1 MAIEQQT
8 ETSSKAKPA
17 LQPQLGSLT
26 VLRPITRADLP
37 LLAAW
42 DEDPEII
49 ALMGRRFS
57 EQPLEDWFKAVRS
70 GQVCRAMAIETL
82 EGQLIGE
89 VELAQLN
96 RRTGSTEL
104 RICIGEKGYWGRG
117 YGSDAFGVLLRVAF
131 EDFGMRQVYL
141 RVFTTNTRAIQLY
154 LRAGFRR
161 EAILEPSSRR
171 GDPSAVLLMNLT
183 RERWLRRLQIQPA

>member
-8 ETSSKAKPA
+8 ESTSKAKPA
-17 LQPQLGSLT
+17 LGPQSGSLT

-37 LLAAW
+37 QLAAW

-57 EQPLEDWFKAVRS
+57 EHPVEDWLKSVCS
-70 GQVCRAMAIETL
+70 GQTCRALAIDTL
-82 EGQLIGE
+82 DGRLIGE
-89 VELAQLN
+89 AELAQLN

-104 RICIGEKGYWGRG
+104 RICIGDKGYWGCG
-117 YGSDAFGVLLRVAF
+117 YGSDAFRTLLRIAF
-131 EDFGMRQVYL
+131 EHYGMRQVYL
-141 RVFTTNTRAIQLY
+141 RVFTSNQRAIQLY

-161 EAILEPSSRR
+161 EGILEPSSRR
-171 GDPSAVLLMNLT
+171 GDPAAVLLMNLT
-183 RERWLRRLQIQPA
+183 RERWLRRLAIQPA